1 MAKDYT
7 NQHIVPKR
15 YLDRFGRKDGKRTII
30 GTRIVSKGNVKFFE
44 DSTENV
50 GYIKNYYD
58 VTDKTDPKYWEHY
71 FAREIDTLCGQDMEN
86 IIAKVTLSCPNVA
99 VLSVHD
105 KEVLSKLII
114 AQMMR
119 IPKSIDYVKTVLYPR
134 VSAQVKEDL
143 ISALPPAFVEKHVVQ
158 IMNTE
163 FSEQDQKELML
174 NHSFEPANFGR
185 YCDVLQAGVWVVYV
199 NMHRDTMP
207 FLTSDNPVL
216 VEGVGSKYIGLFHN
230 GLANPA
236 TCIFYPLS
244 PRIAVA
250 IYSRQGILGFVA
262 DKYDGRKILL
272 DEVKYIMSRNVKIM
286 AQAYCHSFIP
296 QPLYDEIARDSSRR
310 SLVMAAQDLS
320 VAEGRREVAN
330 PLRR

>member
-1 MAKDYT
+1 MAKGYT

-15 YLDRFGRKDGKRTII
+15 YLDRFGTKDGKRTII
-30 GTRIVSKGNVKFFE
+30 GTRIVSKGNVRFFTE
-44 DSTENV
+44 STENV

-58 VTDKTDPKYWEHY
+58 VTDKNDPKYWEHY

-86 IIAKVTLSCPNVA
+86 IIAKVTLSCLNVT
-99 VLSVHD
+99 VLSAHD

-114 AQMMR
+114 AQLMR

-143 ISALPPAFVEKHVVQ
+143 VSTLPPAFFEKHREQ

-163 FSEQDQKELML
+163 FSEQDQKELVL
-174 NHSFEPANFGR
+174 NHSFEPVNFDR
-185 YCDVLQAGVWVVYV
+185 YCKVLQDGFWVAYL
-199 NMHRDTMP
+199 NTRWDTMP

-216 VEGVGSKYIGLFHN
+216 LEGVGSKETGMFRN

-244 PRIAVA
+244 PGIAVA
-250 IYSRQGILGFVA
+250 IYSRQGILGLAA
-262 DKYDGRKILL
+262 DEYDGRKVLL
-272 DEVKYIMSRNVKIM
+272 DELKYIMSRNVNIM
-286 AQAYCHSFIP
+286 AQAHRHSFIP
-296 QPLYDEIARDSSRR
+296 QPLYDEIAGGSF
-310 SLVMAAQDLS
+310 
-320 VAEGRREVAN
+320 
-330 PLRR
+330 

>member
-30 GTRIVSKGNVKFFE
+30 GTRIVNKGNVKFFE
-44 DSTENV
+44 DSTANV

-71 FAREIDTLCGQDMEN
+71 FANEIDTMCGQPMDN
-86 IIAKVTLSCPNVA
+86 IITQVTLSQKNA
-99 VLSVHD
+99 TVLSDQD
-105 KEVLSKLII
+105 KVVLSKII
-114 AQMMR
+114 VAQLMR
-119 IPKSIDYVKTVLYPR
+119 VPENIDYVKNVLYPR

-143 ISALPPAFVEKHVVQ
+143 ISAMPPDFVEKYMEQ
-158 IMNTE
+158 IMSTE
-163 FSEQDQKELML
+163 FSEQEQKELMF
-174 NHSFEPANFGR
+174 NHSFEPANFDR

-216 VEGVGSKYIGLFHN
+216 VEGIGSKDTGMFPNGIGN
-230 GLANPA
+230 AT

-244 PRIAVA
+244 PGIAVA
-250 IYSRQGILGFVA
+250 IYSRKGIMGLVA
-262 DKYDGRKILL
+262 DEYDGRKILL
-272 DEVKYIMSRNVKIM
+272 DEVKYIISRNVKIM
-286 AQAYCHSFIP
+286 AQAYRHSFIP
-296 QPLYDEIARDSSRR
+296 QPLYDE
-310 SLVMAAQDLS
+310 LV
-320 VAEGRREVAN
+320 GTT
-330 PLRR
+330 